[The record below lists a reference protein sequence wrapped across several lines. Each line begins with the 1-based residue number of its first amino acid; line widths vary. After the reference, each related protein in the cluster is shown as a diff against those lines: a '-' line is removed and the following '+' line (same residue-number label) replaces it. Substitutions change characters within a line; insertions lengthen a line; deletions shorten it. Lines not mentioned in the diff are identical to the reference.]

1 MAKRRPERDLV
12 EKLLKENR
20 RRKAHDIAE
29 EVGLIETMGYDKA
42 VDYVRHV
49 RKSMRK
55 AGAFPEEKYRFA
67 SDSDRLED
75 ITKLFELR
83 QGKEL
88 DNKVAYLMLML
99 NCYYRLRSEDDDIH
113 IMAID
118 DTYAKNKELVD
129 PLDMRTAIQLCEIAL
144 ARYMESIDEQKK
156 AAAIKK
162 GLPGAGFSY
171 ASETLITKLA
181 ITDDELRHMK
191 SIRREET

>member
-1 MAKRRPERDLV
+1 MGKRRPERDSIETLI
-12 EKLLKENR
+12 KENR

-49 RKSMRK
+49 RKSMKK
-55 AGAFPEEKYRFA
+55 AGELPLEKYRFA

-83 QGKEL
+83 RGKVI
-88 DNKVAYLMLML
+88 DNKVAYRMLLL

-118 DTYAKNKELVD
+118 DTYAKNKELEE
-129 PLDMRTAIQLCEIAL
+129 PLDMSVAIQICQIAL
-144 ARYMESIDEQKK
+144 ARYMESIDEKKK

-162 GLPGAGFSY
+162 GPAGSGIQ
-171 ASETLITKLA
+171 LCQ
-181 ITDDELRHMK
+181 
-191 SIRREET
+191 